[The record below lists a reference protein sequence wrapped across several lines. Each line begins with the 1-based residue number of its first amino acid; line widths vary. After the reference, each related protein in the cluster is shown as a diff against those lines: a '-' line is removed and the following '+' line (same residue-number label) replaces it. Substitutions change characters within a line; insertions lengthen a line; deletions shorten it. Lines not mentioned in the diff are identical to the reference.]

1 MQMPPPHSLSLSP
14 AKKKKIRLFGE
25 CRPSLKTKR
34 RVIDVPGGE
43 ISNCDRWLGTEKV
56 LQVIVLE
63 KGDSVSGSEKHCYL
77 CKL

>member
-1 MQMPPPHSLSLSP
+1 MSPPHSLSLSP
-14 AKKKKIRLFGE
+14 AKKNRLFGE
-25 CRPSLKTKR
+25 CRPSLKRKR

-43 ISNCDRWLGTEKV
+43 ISNCVRWLGTEKV
-56 LQVIVLE
+56 LQVIVLA